1 MTKIAAIA
9 AILASFTLVAAGP
22 TAGADAASGLQFP
35 APAGTHW
42 QVASGYNTAT
52 HSEADGGDPY
62 ALDIVRT
69 DAATG
74 GTAVLAPVSGR
85 IAYVGSSGSRCV
97 GITDDAG
104 NRLMMCHLN
113 PAPGLDRGQE
123 VVRGEQIGTVAEAGD
138 AANNGLAHIHFAVN
152 LSGDPRGYGSG
163 ASLPF
168 AGALA
173 IEGVE
178 LPAVTTANAYG
189 GRTFISTNV
198 PNRRPTVDAGVDV
211 YVAPGGEVVLRANG
225 ADADG
230 DALTY
235 VWAQTGGPTVET
247 FASGAELQFAAA
259 VGDGAVLTF
268 NVTAI
273 DPGVRYSSDDI
284 DVFVTTSPPP
294 VVVDEGRILGGSL
307 PAGGGFGALLFGGG
321 TSEQLLAAVVD
332 GGCTGS
338 PRFWATDNGRFVSYI
353 SGAADFVN
361 APWYALFAEGI
372 PLRTIVIGQC
382 A

>member
-1 MTKIAAIA
+1 
-9 AILASFTLVAAGP
+9 
-22 TAGADAASGLQFP
+22 
-35 APAGTHW
+35 
-42 QVASGYNTAT
+42 
-52 HSEADGGDPY
+52 
-62 ALDIVRT
+62 
-69 DAATG
+69 
-74 GTAVLAPVSGR
+74 
-85 IAYVGSSGSRCV
+85 
-97 GITDDAG
+97 
-104 NRLMMCHLN
+104 
-113 PAPGLDRGQE
+113 
-123 VVRGEQIGTVAEAGD
+123 VRGEQLGTVAEAGD

-178 LPAVTTANAYG
+178 LPAVTTANGYG

-211 YVAPGGEVVLRANG
+211 YVAPDGDVVLRATG

-259 VGDGAVLTF
+259 VGDGMVLTF
-268 NVTAI
+268 TVTAI
-273 DPGVRYSSDDI
+273 DPGVRYSSDNV

-307 PAGGGFGALLFGGG
+307 PASGGFGALLFGGG

-338 PRFWATDNGRFVSYI
+338 ARFWATDNGRFVSYI
-353 SGAADFVN
+353 SGAAEFVN
-361 APWYALFAEGI
+361 GPWYALFAGGI
-372 PLRTIVIGQC
+372 PQRTIVIGQC